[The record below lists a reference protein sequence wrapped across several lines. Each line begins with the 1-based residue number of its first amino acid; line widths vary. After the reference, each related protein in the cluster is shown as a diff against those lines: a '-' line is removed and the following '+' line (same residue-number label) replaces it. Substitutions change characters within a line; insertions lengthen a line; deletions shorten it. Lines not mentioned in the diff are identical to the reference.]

1 MATTSKKFDMDAA
14 IRRRIKELRGRRRE
28 AIMPEDIDAITRYTQ
43 ERMRHL
49 YKWEHSQIDLDRSC
63 LACYTMSTMG
73 DRDGE
78 T

>member
-1 MATTSKKFDMDAA
+1 MQTTSKKFNMDAA
-14 IRRRIKELRGRRRE
+14 IQRRIKELRGE
-28 AIMPEDIDAITRYTQ
+28 LIVPEDIDAITRYTQ
-43 ERMRHL
+43 ERMKQL
-49 YKWEHSQIDLDRSC
+49 YHWDHSETDLDRSC

>member
-14 IRRRIKELRGRRRE
+14 IKRRLKELRGE
-28 AIMPEDIDAITRYTQ
+28 LIAPPDIDAITCYTQ
-43 ERMRHL
+43 ERMRQL
-49 YKWEHSQIDLDRSC
+49 YKWRHLEIDLDRSC
-63 LACYTMSTMG
+63 LACYTIGTMG